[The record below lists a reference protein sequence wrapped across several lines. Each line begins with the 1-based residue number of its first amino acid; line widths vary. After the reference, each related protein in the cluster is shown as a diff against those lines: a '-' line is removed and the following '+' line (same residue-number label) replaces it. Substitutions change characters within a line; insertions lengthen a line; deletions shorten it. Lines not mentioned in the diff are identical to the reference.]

1 MVRPL
6 KRIRRS
12 SVSPTWRSK
21 IASNQISDQSG
32 PPKISSE
39 RNPAHATVVTPPEA
53 PLHKP
58 SVEGK
63 SRSTTPATPSISD
76 DEKVGY
82 GNPPKK
88 TQFRKGQSGNPK
100 GRPKG
105 LLNNRTLWE
114 KHLSTRIPVVE
125 NGKKALKSKQELIV
139 IGTINKA
146 VKGDHKATQE
156 VLKQSGKYLPD
167 VAAIPGSSDGSEP
180 KQLSPIEKLILKQFH
195 LKEFFPETRNE
206 SAGDGNS
213 SQNDNDD
220 RPHGRGERK

>member
-6 KRIRRS
+6 KRIKRS
-12 SVSPTWRSK
+12 SVTPAWRSK
-21 IASNQISDQSG
+21 IASSQVSDQSG
-32 PPKISSE
+32 LPKIASE
-39 RNPAHATVVTPPEA
+39 RNPAPATIVASPTPP
-53 PLHKP
+53 LHRTL
-58 SVEGK
+58 VESK

-82 GNPPKK
+82 GTPPKK

-105 LLNNRTLWE
+105 LLNNQTLWE
-114 KHLSTRIPVVE
+114 KHLSARIPVVE

-167 VAAIPGSSDGSEP
+167 VAANPGSSDGSEP

-195 LKEFFPETRNE
+195 LEEFFPETGDGPG
-206 SAGDGNS
+206 GDGNS

-220 RPHGRGERK
+220 EPHDRGER